1 MTDRYEQQFMGGDEA
16 VFREKHISRL
26 FVALMAI
33 PALFVF
39 VMGIVAG
46 IGAGPLA
53 ALIPIAVSLVVALVT
68 LYFAAMRITV
78 TPTHIEVRYGNLGP
92 SIPIADL
99 TSVEIEKLDT
109 LTRLAFGPKWQG
121 PGSWSYVPPGVR
133 DGVRVKWK
141 VGDKQR
147 SALIGARDAAAL
159 ASAIRRSQTGKAPRA
174 RVEDAVDEVHVEAK
188 ATQEKKAKA

>member
-1 MTDRYEQQFMGGDEA
+1 MTDRYEQEFMGGDDA

-46 IGAGPLA
+46 IGAGPIA

-78 TPTHIEVRYGNLGP
+78 TPTNIEVRYGNLGP
-92 SIPIADL
+92 SIPIASL
-99 TSVEIEKLDT
+99 TSVQIEKLDT

-121 PGSWSYVPPGVR
+121 PGKWSYVPPGVR
-133 DGVRVKWK
+133 DGVRVKWSENGK
-141 VGDKQR
+141 ER
-147 SALIGARDAAAL
+147 SALIGARDAGAL
-159 ASAIRRSQTGKAPRA
+159 ARAIEQSRTGKAPRA
-174 RVEDAVDEVHVEAK
+174 RVEATEDEAEVEAEARAK
-188 ATQEKKAKA
+188 KKARS